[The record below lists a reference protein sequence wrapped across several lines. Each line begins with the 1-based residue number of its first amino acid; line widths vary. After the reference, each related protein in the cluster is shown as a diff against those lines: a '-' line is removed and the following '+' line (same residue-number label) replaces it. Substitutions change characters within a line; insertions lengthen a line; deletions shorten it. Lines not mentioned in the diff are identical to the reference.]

1 MALRQ
6 IHLLST
12 NPGLM
17 QLTEKDGYFTWQI
30 QPDEPDSH
38 FMVTQKVEGIA
49 LDTWLTQLGPIAE
62 ETAVAWLRHLIQSAD
77 ALHRVGFVHQDIKPS
92 NIIFGEDDNQLVLVD
107 LGAIRYIDA
116 KQSMNVN
123 IRLGT
128 ESYPV
133 VGTPGYE
140 APEQAAGRPSPASDN
155 YSIGRTLI
163 HLLTGVH
170 PLDLPVS
177 ATGKLRW
184 HELTRVSTPLAD
196 LIDRLTQPSSAQ
208 DILDSLNDLAANTN
222 HADRTA
228 RRQGWAGSRRIVR
241 LATLLISAL
250 GVSLAIG
257 SSAAL
262 SNLQSKNEANRLF
275 SQGNQLISTGTPN
288 QAVPVLERAIKV
300 EPKNVDIRATLAFA
314 YALSGNT
321 TTAIDSYNIALELS
335 PDNPFIRYNLASVY
349 EQVDPQQA
357 ISNYQTAAQ
366 KDSPI
371 KADALNNLARV
382 YIRKGDLEKAGN
394 VLKALN
400 SRDSLTQ
407 AVLYKNRGWLQ
418 FEDGNLDQ
426 ALTFLNQSI
435 ELDPTR
441 ADAYCLMAM
450 IKEQQATDAKD
461 DRITCLSLPT
471 PADRPEVQSWKMK
484 LAAGDRP

>member
-6 IHLLST
+6 VHQVSA

-17 QLTEKDGYFTWQI
+17 QLTEKEGYFTWQI
-30 QPDEPDSH
+30 RPDEPDSH

-49 LDTWLTQLGPIAE
+49 LDTWLAQLGPIAE
-62 ETAVAWLRHLIQSAD
+62 ETAVDWLRELIQSAD
-77 ALHRVGFVHQDIKPS
+77 ALHRAGFVHQDIKPS

-116 KQSMNVN
+116 KQSMNTN

-133 VGTPGYE
+133 IGTPGYE
-140 APEQAAGRPSPASDN
+140 APEQAAGRSGPASDN
-155 YSIGRTLI
+155 YAIGRTLI

-184 HELTRVSTPLAD
+184 RNLTQVSTPLAD

-208 DILDSLNDLAANTN
+208 DILDSLDNLATHAN
-222 HADRTA
+222 HADRNA
-228 RRQGWAGSRRIVR
+228 QKQGWAGSRRIVR
-241 LATLLISAL
+241 LATLLLASL
-250 GVSLAIG
+250 GISLAIG

-275 SQGNQLISTGTPN
+275 SQGNQLISAGMSN
-288 QAVPVLERAIKV
+288 QAVPILERAIEI

-314 YALSGNT
+314 YALSGNID
-321 TTAIDSYNIALELS
+321 TAINSYGIALELS

-349 EQVDPQQA
+349 EQVNPQQA
-357 ISNYQTAAQ
+357 IANYQIAAQ

-371 KADALNNLARV
+371 KEDALNNLVRV
-382 YIRKGDLEKAGN
+382 YIRKGDLDKAGG
-394 VLKALN
+394 VLKA
-400 SRDSLTQ
+400 SHSEDKLTQ

-418 FEDGNLDQ
+418 FEQKHLGQ
-426 ALTFLNQSI
+426 ALTSLNQSI

-441 ADAYCLMAM
+441 ADAYCLMA
-450 IKEQQATDAKD
+450 IIEEQQAVDAKD
-461 DRITCLSLPT
+461 DRTTCLSLPT
-471 PADRPEVQSWKMK
+471 PADRPEVQGWKMQ
-484 LAAGDRP
+484 LVAAHP